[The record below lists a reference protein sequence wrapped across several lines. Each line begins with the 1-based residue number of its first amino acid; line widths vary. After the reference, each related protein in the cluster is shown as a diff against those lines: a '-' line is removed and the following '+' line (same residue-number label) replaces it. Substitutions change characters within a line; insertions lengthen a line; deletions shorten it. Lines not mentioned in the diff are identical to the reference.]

1 MNFFRNI
8 ETRLQGLFEG
18 TFNRAFSSEVQP
30 LELARTLA
38 REMDSHK
45 TAGVSRVYVPNE
57 YTVHLSDADRE
68 KIEGYERSLEQEL
81 SGYLL
86 EHARRRGYDLMTR
99 PSVKF
104 NTDTRLRLGEF
115 GIEAR
120 LVKPPVREGAAPRQ
134 VDETHTAVYQ
144 VASADP
150 APAPVPDRDPPPFM
164 PRAKL
169 ALEDGIRT
177 VSGPRAVLGRS
188 SECDCPIPDPNISRR
203 HAELRQ
209 RSSGAWEI
217 VDLNSTNGVKVNGR
231 RVTSA
236 VLEEGDR
243 VTVGTT
249 TFRFG
254 LESRGA

>member
-1 MNFFRNI
+1 MSFFRNI
-8 ETRLQGLFEG
+8 ESRLQGLFEG

-30 LELARTLA
+30 VELARTLA

-57 YTVHLSDADRE
+57 YTVHLSEEDRDR
-68 KIEGYERSLEQEL
+68 IEGYERSLEQEL
-81 SGYLL
+81 AGYLL
-86 EHARRRGYDLMTR
+86 DHARRRGYDMLTR

-104 NTDTRLRLGEF
+104 NTDDRLRLGEF

-120 LVKPPVREGAAPRQ
+120 LVKPPAREGSAPQ
-134 VDETHTAVYQ
+134 PADESHTAVYR
-144 VASADP
+144 A
-150 APAPVPDRDPPPFM
+150 PPPEPEPRRPLPPEPEPVEL
-164 PRAKL
+164 PRAL
-169 ALEDGIRT
+169 IDLGGDTRLVA
-177 VSGPRAVLGRS
+177 GPRAVLGRS
-188 SECDCPIPDPNISRR
+188 TDADCPIPDPNVSRR

-231 RVTSA
+231 RVTSSR
-236 VLEEGDR
+236 LQDGDK
-243 VTVGTT
+243 VTIGTT

-254 LESRGA
+254 TER

>member
-1 MNFFRNI
+1 MSFFRNI
-8 ETRLQGLFEG
+8 EARLQGLFEG
-18 TFNRAFSSEVQP
+18 TFSRAFSSEVQP
-30 LELARTLA
+30 VELARTLA

-57 YTVHLSDADRE
+57 FTVHLSEEDRD

-86 EHARRRGYDLMTR
+86 DHARRRGYDLMTR
-99 PSVKF
+99 PTVKF

-120 LVKPPVREGAAPRQ
+120 LVKPPAREGAAPRQ

-144 VASADP
+144 A
-150 APAPVPDRDPPPFM
+150 APAEPEPRARPPLPPEDPPDLP
-164 PRAKL
+164 PARLEL
-169 ALEDGIRT
+169 ADGIRT
-177 VSGPRAVLGRS
+177 VPGPRAILGRS
-188 SECDCPIPDPNISRR
+188 DEADCPIADPNVSRR

-209 RSSGAWEI
+209 RASGTWEI

-236 VLEEGDR
+236 RLEEGDR
-243 VTVGTT
+243 VTIGTT

-254 LESRGA
+254 TERR